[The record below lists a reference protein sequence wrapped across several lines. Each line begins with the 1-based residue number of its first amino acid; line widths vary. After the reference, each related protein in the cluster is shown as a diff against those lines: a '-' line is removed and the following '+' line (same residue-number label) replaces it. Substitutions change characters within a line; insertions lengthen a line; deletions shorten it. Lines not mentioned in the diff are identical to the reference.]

1 MIRNRT
7 FTITYE
13 LPEELF
19 NVLEKKAQ
27 REGRPLDL
35 VIAEYKLKQYPPR
48 PPISPEEAE
57 RRHQD
62 LIRHFG
68 TYNSGDPNSAD
79 NERIDEDLAREYG
92 GELE

>member
-7 FTITYE
+7 FTVTYE

-19 NVLEKKAQ
+19 NVLEAKAK

-48 PPISPEEAE
+48 PAVSPEEAE
-57 RRHQD
+57 RRHRD
-62 LIRHFG
+62 FVAMFG
-68 TYNSGDPNSAD
+68 AYDSGDPHSAD
-79 NERIDEDLAREYG
+79 NERIDQDLAREYG
-92 GELE
+92 SGL

>member
-19 NVLEKKAQ
+19 NVLERKAQ

-57 RRHQD
+57 RRHQR
-62 LIRHFG
+62 LLSHFG
-68 TYNSGDPNSAD
+68 SWDGGDPNGAD
-79 NERIDEDLAREYG
+79 NEKIDEDLAREYG
-92 GELE
+92 AGL

>member
-19 NVLEKKAQ
+19 NVLERKAK

-57 RRHQD
+57 QRHQD
-62 LIRHFG
+62 FVALFG
-68 TYNSGDPNSAD
+68 TGVSDDPHSSN
-79 NERIDEDLAREYG
+79 NEGIDADLAREYQ
-92 GELE
+92 GER